1 MPESQTHSKIDAHH
15 VDHLTSLPSLKS
27 FITQQL
33 ANTVLLI
40 AAASMALWAQSAAL
54 ASIHRH
60 MSVNTSTIVCM
71 HTQV

>member
-33 ANTVLLI
+33 ANTVLI

-71 HTQV
+71 RTQV